1 MPCTPGFFAAI
12 AQLAEH
18 LSATQEVAGSIPACR
33 SLFAA
38 VAQSEEHPLRKWAV
52 ASSTL
57 ARSFCARNSCLR
69 DGRARSSDAAIAK
82 SGKAS
87 AFQAD
92 RRGFESRWPLYID
105 CRRRSSSTGRASA
118 L

>member
-1 MPCTPGFFAAI
+1 MPCTPGFSAAI
-12 AQLAEH
+12 AQLVEH
-18 LSATQEVAGSIPACR
+18 LSATQEVAGSNPACR
-33 SLFAA
+33 SASAA
-38 VAQSEEHPLRKWAV
+38 VAQSEEHPLRKRAV

-57 ARSFCARNSCLR
+57 ARSF
-69 DGRARSSDAAIAK
+69 GAAIAK

-92 RRGFESRWPLYID
+92 RRGFESRWPLTHD
-105 CRRRSSSTGRASA
+105 RKAPRRSSSTGRASA

>member
-1 MPCTPGFFAAI
+1 MPCTPGSIAAI

-18 LSATQEVAGSIPACR
+18 LSATQEVAGSNPACR
-33 SLFAA
+33 SMFAA
-38 VAQSEEHPLRKWAV
+38 VAQSEEHPLRKRAV
-52 ASSTL
+52 ASSIL
-57 ARSFCARNSCLR
+57 ARSF
-69 DGRARSSDAAIAK
+69 GAAIAK

-92 RRGFESRWPLYID
+92 RRGFESRWPLCID
-105 CRRRSSSTGRASA
+105 GRRRSSSTGRASA

>member
-1 MPCTPGFFAAI
+1 MPCTPGSFAAI
-12 AQLAEH
+12 AQRAEH
-18 LSATQEVAGSIPACR
+18 LSATQEVAGSTPACR
-33 SLFAA
+33 SVFAA
-38 VAQSEEHPLRKWAV
+38 AAQWDEHPLRKRAV

-57 ARSFCARNSCLR
+57 ARSS
-69 DGRARSSDAAIAK
+69 GAAIAK

-92 RRGFESRWPLYID
+92 RRGFESRWPLNAD
-105 CRRRSSSTGRASA
+105 RRRRSSSTGRASA

>member
-38 VAQSEEHPLRKWAV
+38 VAQSEEHPLRKRAV
-52 ASSTL
+52 ASSIL
-57 ARSFCARNSCLR
+57 ARSSYAV
-69 DGRARSSDAAIAK
+69 IAK
-82 SGKAS
+82 TGKAS

-92 RRGFESRWPLYID
+92 RRGFESR
-105 CRRRSSSTGRASA
+105 
-118 L
+118 